1 MDGVGADLDGIRDSR
16 TGVPGVVQTQYLG
29 CDHKPACL
37 HSVLIARI
45 ALPLPIERLWSYRVP
60 GHLTHNV
67 APGSCVTVPF
77 GRRSLVGVVV
87 EEGTEADLEGVDARQ
102 IESVSLAGDDA
113 SGGAEITPELLEL
126 TRWMATYYMC
136 SWGEALRAA
145 LPPGAG
151 RPGEAA
157 PTRVRVTRVA
167 LAKAPPRAEPRG
179 ERQQALLHELRQ
191 RRAKDMDNP
200 TQPEL
205 LEKCGGSSTTIR
217 RLEELGYVR
226 TYTTLVDRYE
236 YAVQHTERRAER
248 MEETLAPRI
257 ALNESQQRA
266 VEALNGAVESNAFS
280 TFLLHGVTG
289 SGKTEVYLNV
299 LERVRSRGRTG
310 IVLVPEIALTPQT
323 VRRFRRRF
331 GDEVAVLHSRM
342 SQGERYDAWQGIRS
356 GKYTIVVGAR
366 SAILAPVPN
375 PGLIIVDE
383 EHEASYK
390 QFDPAPRYHAR
401 DVAVVRA
408 RQAGAVCVLGSATPS
423 LESLANALS
432 GKYTLLPMPDRVPV
446 NGRPA
451 EMPDIQIVDQRGSS
465 EFVSTRLV
473 DALKDCL
480 RRQEQGIVLLNRRGY
495 APTVEC
501 TSCGWT
507 PECPDCSVG
516 LVYHKPLRHLRCHH
530 CGLVNDMPRVCPSCR
545 KDTLEKLGTGTQR
558 LEESIQEALPEARI
572 LRMDLDTTSG
582 KNAHHDILEAFGSG
596 KADILL
602 GTQMVAKGLDF
613 PRVTVVG
620 IVQADAALSLPDIR
634 AEERTFQLIT
644 QVAGRAGRHDLR
656 GQVLLQTRKPGHLVI
671 QHARRH
677 DYDAFAQHAL
687 AERQALG
694 YPPHGRIIR
703 ALFSGPDD
711 DRTESM
717 ARLWALR
724 LAERAAQADV
734 LGPSPAFIHR
744 VRRSWRHQVLVKLPP
759 GHAATSLR
767 KALDAATAALG
778 RLPRGYRMSLD
789 VDPVGMV

>member
-1 MDGVGADLDGIRDSR
+1 MRERVACGA
-16 TGVPGVVQTQYLG
+16 
-29 CDHKPACL
+29 
-37 HSVLIARI
+37 
-45 ALPLPIERLWSYRVP
+45 
-60 GHLTHNV
+60 
-67 APGSCVTVPF
+67 CVTVPF

-87 EEGTEADLEGVDARQ
+87 EPGEASDLEGMKARS
-102 IESVSLAGDDA
+102 IESVSGH
-113 SGGAEITPELLEL
+113 GAPEITPELLEL

-151 RPGEAA
+151 RPGAAA

-167 LAKAPPRAEPRG
+167 LAKAPPAAEPRG

-191 RRAKDMDNP
+191 RRAKDLDDP

-205 LEKCGGSSTTIR
+205 LESGGGSSTTIR

-226 TYTTLVDRYE
+226 IYRTLVDRYE
-236 YAVQHTERRAER
+236 YAVQNEARKVVPSADQNTGP
-248 MEETLAPRI
+248 TGQI
-257 ALNESQQRA
+257 QLNDDQTRA
-266 VEALNGAVESNAFS
+266 VEALSRAVEAGTFR

-299 LERVRSRGRTG
+299 LEQVRGRGRTG

-356 GKYTIVVGAR
+356 GKYAIVVGAR
-366 SAILAPVPN
+366 SAVLAPIPN

-408 RQAGAVCVLGSATPS
+408 RIAGAVCVLGSATPS
-423 LESLANALS
+423 LESLANARAD
-432 GKYTLLPMPDRVPV
+432 KYTLLPMPERVPV
-446 NGRPA
+446 DGRPA
-451 EMPDIQIVDQRGSS
+451 ELPTIRIVDQRGSP
-465 EFVSTRLV
+465 EFVSAQLIE
-473 DALKDCL
+473 ALSGCL
-480 RRQEQGIVLLNRRGY
+480 ERGEQGIVLLNRRGY
-495 APTVEC
+495 APTIEC
-501 TSCGWT
+501 TACGWT

-545 KDTLEKLGTGTQR
+545 KETLEKLGTGTQR
-558 LEESIQEALPEARI
+558 LEESLKEALPTARI

-582 KNAHHDILEAFGSG
+582 KDAHHEILQTFGSG
-596 KADILL
+596 GADILL

-620 IVQADAALSLPDIR
+620 IVQADSSLSLPDLR

-644 QVAGRAGRHDLR
+644 QVAGRAGRHALR
-656 GQVLLQTRKPGHLVI
+656 GEVLLQTRKPGHLVI

-677 DYDAFAQHAL
+677 DYEAFARHAL
-687 AERQALG
+687 AEREALG
-694 YPPHGRIIR
+694 YPPHGRMIR
-703 ALFSGPDD
+703 VLFSGPEDN
-711 DRTESM
+711 RTESM

-724 LAERAAQADV
+724 LSERVAQVDV

-744 VRRSWRHQVLVKLPP
+744 LRRAYRHQVTVKLPP

-767 KALDAATAALG
+767 AALEAATAALG
-778 RLPRGYRMSLD
+778 HLPRGYRMTLD
-789 VDPVGMV
+789 IDPMGMV